1 MRERRQCRGQSPS
14 AGGPILSPA
23 PSADCLFL
31 GCLSSSFYPPCLLP
45 RVPILLPPPLPW
57 LLQVPVPLMRF
68 RTLRQSFSIDVC
80 PLLVLSPSI
89 SPSAIDL
96 RVCDL
101 KLELTASRVRGR
113 AREGVMCD
121 ISGLHCA
128 MQSGCEGAARDP
140 SGLWGS

>member
-1 MRERRQCRGQSPS
+1 MQRPEPLRRGADFVSCPVGRLSVS
-14 AGGPILSPA
+14 RVPILL
-23 PSADCLFL
+23 LF
-31 GCLSSSFYPPCLLP
+31 PPCLLP